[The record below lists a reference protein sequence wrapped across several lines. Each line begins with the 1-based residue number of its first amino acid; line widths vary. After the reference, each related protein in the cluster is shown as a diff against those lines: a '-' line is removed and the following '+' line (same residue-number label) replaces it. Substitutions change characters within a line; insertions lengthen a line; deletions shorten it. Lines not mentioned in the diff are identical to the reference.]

1 VSRLIISA
9 RYWNDI
15 EWLEASLQHVE
26 YWQADKVYLSEGNW
40 SQAYEARSTDGTRE
54 KLERFTSVR
63 KNVFVIDNVRDD
75 ENYRVNQANTSNL
88 VMKLAGAE
96 PGDWMLIIDVDH
108 FYFKKDIDYV
118 KKLIQKSGNKF
129 DYITLYT
136 YNFLYSLRG
145 YNLYYDK
152 NGTKLPYKLL
162 KNCTWRETNHL
173 CVGEKAYSDI
183 PQLKSKRMRFAAM
196 HYEGLRLP
204 DRLKDKYSI
213 GDRKSFEEY
222 KGGIKVKD
230 MRRYRG
236 RHPEFVVHALKS
248 GGYLNR

>member
-1 VSRLIISA
+1 MGRLIILA

-15 EWLEASLQHVE
+15 EWGEASLKHVE

-40 SQAYEARSTDGTRE
+40 DPAYEARSTDGTRE
-54 KLERFTSVR
+54 KLEKFASSR

-88 VMKLAGAE
+88 VMKLAKAQ

-118 KKLIQKSGNKF
+118 KKLIQKSGSKF
-129 DYITLYT
+129 DYLIHYT
-136 YNFLYSLRG
+136 YNFLYGLDR
-145 YNLYYDK
+145 YNLYDDK
-152 NGTKLPYKLL
+152 VGTKLPYKVL
-162 KNCTWRETNHL
+162 KNCTWRATNHL
-173 CVGEKAYSDI
+173 CIDEKLYSDN

-204 DRLKDKYSI
+204 HRLKDKYSI

-222 KGGIKVKD
+222 EGGIKVKN

-236 RHPEFVVHALKS
+236 RHPEFVIDTLKNMS
-248 GGYLNR
+248 YIN